1 MQRRNALTSIIL
13 GIVTLTLGPV
23 FLANAQSV
31 PKIAV
36 TDLAYTQA
44 VAEYFHVGTF
54 QTSAQYRASLYHAS
68 GSSQSSGTYVE
79 GVYSYMEQRE
89 LGSFTNDIKGALL
102 KGTNFRLIQGKA
114 FDAGAPQPT
123 KAEQALK
130 QIQTGKVSA
139 TVRQPEVKDIIA
151 RIRKGEFNGADYVL
165 FGTLSTMQFRDS
177 LSPLQGTSS
186 ATHQFS
192 LDLLADFSL
201 INTKTYEI
209 KAAFSA
215 QGAGNDT
222 KILSNRGDM
231 APPNRAKV
239 MRETSQSLA
248 MNVFEQIADQ
258 LSAGDP
264 NMARGVRQPGFPPPP
279 MQGQQP
285 IQQQPQAIILR

>member
-1 MQRRNALTSIIL
+1 MERRNLLTSVML
-13 GIVTLTLGPV
+13 GFGALALGASLSV
-23 FLANAQSV
+23 SAQSA

-44 VAEYFHVGTF
+44 VAEYFQVGTF
-54 QTSAQYRASLYHAS
+54 QTSAQYHASLYRAS
-68 GSSQSSGTYVE
+68 GSAQSSGTYVE

-102 KGTNFRLIQGKA
+102 KGTNFHLIQGKS
-114 FDAGAPQPT
+114 FDSGVPQPT
-123 KAEQALK
+123 KAEQALN
-130 QIQTGKVSA
+130 QLQTGRVA
-139 TVRQPEVKDIIA
+139 TSMRQPEVKDIIA

-165 FGTLSTMQFRDS
+165 FGTLSNIQFRDS

-201 INTKTYEI
+201 IHTKTYEI

-222 KILSNRGDM
+222 KILSSRGDV

-258 LSAGDP
+258 LGASDP
-264 NMARGVRQPGFPPPP
+264 GMARNVRQPGFPPPP

-285 IQQQPQAIILR
+285 AQQQPQAIILR